1 MTYWTASIKEVIN
14 SSPFL
19 NITEYNVER
28 IDNEMTLLPS
38 LLKMFLM
45 FQMRFW
51 YDKEP
56 DDQNYVN
63 IMRIIR
69 FNILSFRW

>member
-51 YDKEP
+51 YDKER
-56 DDQNYVN
+56 DDQNDVKF
-63 IMRIIR
+63 IAIICS
-69 FNILSFRW
+69 N